1 MNPVN
6 LSSLGKIVLDP
17 THAGRVMTIV
27 SRVAAARS
35 PPQVLEVLHA
45 AKIELGVDQAV
56 FVSYIR
62 DEDSHESYRFLL
74 AADPRWCFEYQAHAW
89 YGSDPWLMY
98 ASQNMEV
105 ISASMIPSRTAQ
117 QREITALA
125 EKYGMVSVCIAPAS
139 SAGRN
144 PRVGMLAL
152 GSAQGAFFKDEFAF
166 GLFKLLAHSLA
177 MELHLWWTAYE
188 RSELIDELHLSD
200 EDLSLLRLELL
211 GAGTK
216 QACGELGA
224 SSASIDSRW
233 QRLNRKLGSPHRHA
247 SARLAAKI
255 GVI

>member
-1 MNPVN
+1 MNLET
-6 LSSLGKIVLDP
+6 LSPLGDIVRDP
-17 THAGRVMTIV
+17 GYAGRVMTVV

-35 PPQVLEVLHA
+35 PAHALELLHH
-45 AKIELGVDQAV
+45 AKIEMGVDQAV

-89 YGSDPWLMY
+89 YGSDPWLIY
-98 ASQNMEV
+98 TSQNTEV
-105 ISASMIPSRTAQ
+105 INASMIPFVTPQ
-117 QREITALA
+117 QREIRALA

-152 GSAQGAFFKDEFAF
+152 GSAQSGFFNDEMAF
-166 GLFKLLAHSLA
+166 GLFKLLAQSLA
-177 MELHLWWTAYE
+177 MELHLWSTRYE
-188 RSELIDELHLSD
+188 RNELINELRLSD
-200 EDLSLLRLELL
+200 EDLSLLRLELH

-233 QRLNRKLGSPHRHA
+233 QRLNRKLSSPHRHA
-247 SARLAAKI
+247 SARLAAKL

>member
-1 MNPVN
+1 VN
-6 LSSLGKIVLDP
+6 LETLSPLGDIVRDP
-17 THAGRVMTIV
+17 GHAGRVMTIV

-35 PPQVLEVLHA
+35 PPQVLELLHH
-45 AKIELGVDQAV
+45 AKIEMGMDQAV

-105 ISASMIPSRTAQ
+105 ISASMIPLVTRQ
-117 QREITALA
+117 QREIRALA

-139 SAGRN
+139 SIGSN
-144 PRVGMLAL
+144 PRVGMLAM
-152 GSAQGAFFKDEFAF
+152 GSAQSGFFNDEMAF
-166 GLFKLLAHSLA
+166 GLFKLLAHSVA
-177 MELHLWWTAYE
+177 MELHLWSTRYE
-188 RSELIDELHLSD
+188 RNQLINELRLSD
-200 EDLSLLRLELL
+200 EDLSLLRLELH

-216 QACGELGA
+216 QACGELGT